1 MACTT
6 YLLQDATDT
15 KSAFTHAGNML
26 KELKTTQLSPR
37 NYYEL
42 YMKASHVTSSKVWRR
57 VLVRRYTP
65 PMISQSKERLELRCQ
80 ETIRAC

>member
-1 MACTT
+1 MPCTTCT

-42 YMKASHVTSSKVWRR
+42 YMKASHVTSSKGFGFEY
-57 VLVRRYTP
+57 LSVRIHR
-65 PMISQSKERLELRCQ
+65 Q
-80 ETIRAC
+80 